1 MWKLEWT
8 PEAENQY
15 YDILSYWII
24 HNGSNTYSLKIMS
37 EVEKNEDLL
46 MDNPFIGKE
55 YYLSTPY
62 IVIRRLLVLKNFS
75 MLYRITDKIE
85 IVSFWDNRND
95 PKKLEKSLF

>member
-1 MWKLEWT
+1 
-8 PEAENQY
+8 
-15 YDILSYWII
+15 
-24 HNGSNTYSLKIMS
+24 
-37 EVEKNEDLL
+37 